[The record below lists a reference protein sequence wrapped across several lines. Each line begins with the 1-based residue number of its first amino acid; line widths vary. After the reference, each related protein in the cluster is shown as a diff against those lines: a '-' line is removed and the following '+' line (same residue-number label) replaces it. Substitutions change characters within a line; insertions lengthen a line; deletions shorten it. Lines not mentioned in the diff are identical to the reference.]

1 MAVGQ
6 YGRKMKIVGLIP
18 SRLESIRLPGKAL
31 LDICGIPMVIHT
43 YKRALL
49 SKALDEVHICT
60 DSIEI
65 AKVCEKYKASYIMTS
80 SKHKN
85 GTERIA
91 EASKQ
96 FTNIKYFVDIQG
108 DEPLINPNHIDN
120 VIDYHEKS
128 SYDIVLPHIPTND
141 AITQHI
147 VKVIDSGGKV
157 IYLTRA
163 NCPYPFRG
171 KQTFKKH
178 LSIISFT
185 PEALLMYADLKE
197 SPLEKIEGVELLRAI
212 ENNLIIGTFAL
223 SGDSFSVDVGQ
234 EYAQAM
240 SIMKN
245 HSLFQEYA
253 PNEPSN

>member
-1 MAVGQ
+1 MKS
-6 YGRKMKIVGLIP
+6 KMKIVGLIP
-18 SRLESIRLPGKAL
+18 SRLESVRLPGKAL

-43 YKRALL
+43 YKRALF
-49 SKALDEVHICT
+49 SKTIDEVYICT

-65 AKVCEKYKASYIMTS
+65 AKVCEKYNAPFIMTS

-91 EASKQ
+91 EASMQ
-96 FTNIKYFVDIQG
+96 FSNIKYFVDIQG
-108 DEPLINPNHIDN
+108 DEPLINPSHIDN
-120 VIDYHEKS
+120 VIDFHDKS
-128 SYDIVLPHIPTND
+128 NYDIVLPHILTND
-141 AITQHI
+141 AITEHI
-147 VKVIDSGGKV
+147 VKVIDSDGKV

-171 KQTFKKH
+171 NQILKKH

-197 SPLEKIEGVELLRAI
+197 SPLEKVEGVELLRAI
-212 ENNLIIGTFAL
+212 ENNLTIGTFAL
-223 SGDSFSVDVGQ
+223 SGDSFSVDIGQ
-234 EYAQAM
+234 EYAHAI
-240 SIMKN
+240 SAMKN
-245 HSLFQEYA
+245 DSLFQKYA